1 MELHKR
7 SEKLKNI
14 LLSLSVIVSI
24 FGIIISSIVIYPLF
38 ESGFS
43 AIANEYPN
51 SKVYLLSVIKDSAG
65 INAIEIVGMDLT
77 TKNLIIVS
85 VPTDLS
91 INGQIISNIYQTK
104 GIEQMEK
111 AIEEVTNLKMTDWLV
126 STKSALEG
134 YQSGLQYQTIED
146 LIKIIEKEKTQ
157 DPLSLFYS
165 FKNFSSQFKSSIN
178 FTRFVRII
186 HFIQTK
192 PSIFKIEYPYI
203 YSNGT
208 FVTNTNALKNFAME
222 MENCTP
228 FYNPFSIK
236 PVIINCS
243 DQNPSTFYQTNMN
256 LWSKNGYDF
265 EIIPDLFG
273 KFKGENIVISLSDS
287 SWKLDAIKSALSKI
301 YPNIKFTF
309 VSASTPEFLKTYYDI
324 VDWASSKRYY
334 SIGKYDFLILL
345 GHSS

>member
-24 FGIIISSIVIYPLF
+24 LGIILASIVIYPLF
-38 ESGFS
+38 ENGFS

-51 SKVYLLSVIKDSAG
+51 SKVYLLSIIKDSAG
-65 INAIEIVGMDLT
+65 ISAVEIVGMDLT
-77 TKNLIIVS
+77 TKNLIIVN

-91 INGQIISNIYQTK
+91 INGQSISNIYQTK
-104 GIEQMEK
+104 GIYQMEK

-126 STKSALEG
+126 STKSTLER
-134 YQSGLQYQTIED
+134 YQSGLRYQTIED
-146 LIKIIEKEKTQ
+146 LIKVVEKEKTQ
-157 DPLSLFYS
+157 DPISLFYS

-178 FTRFVRII
+178 FTRFVRIV

-192 PSIFKIEYPYI
+192 PSIFKIEYPYV

-208 FVTNTNALKNFAME
+208 FITNTGSLKNFAME

-243 DQNPSTFYQTNMN
+243 NQNSFAFYQENMS
-256 LWSKNGYDF
+256 LWSKNGYDY
-265 EIIPDLFG
+265 EIIPDLFR
-273 KFKGENIVISLSDS
+273 KYTGENIVISLSDI
-287 SWKLDAIKSALSKI
+287 SWKLDALKSALSKI
-301 YPNIKFTF
+301 YPNVKFTF
-309 VSASTPEFLKTYYDI
+309 MNTSDPEFLKTYYDI
-324 VDWASSKRYY
+324 VDWASSRRYY